1 MRFRSLYAKLTFYF
15 LVVIGLTLSGVG
27 ISYTTSTRELD
38 ELAEKQMQQIVR
50 NAVHHT
56 DLYLKDYE
64 RSMVSLL
71 TFRYVMEFM
80 DLPTDREEYDYYN
93 YRKMI
98 REVVADPLF
107 IRNPKIA
114 SIYLISD
121 KGNAVYYFN
130 EVSEQSFS
138 PEEIRRQR
146 DYFMGNTSPHGQLS
160 ILKNSILTGQ
170 ENQMVTLVR
179 RIRGYSS
186 PELSGLLAIEL
197 RSADLSAL
205 WKGVDL
211 GKFGYLFITDAN
223 GNVIYH
229 PEEMKEGTVLPD
241 AVRTKLEH
249 SGDAAFFDDSEGEK
263 RMYMAETSDYSHWK
277 LIVSMPVDEVRK
289 PVTNIRNSTLVI
301 GMFTLLLAILLAYR
315 FSKSITRPIQKLKL
329 GMRETEKGNWAPIPL
344 PKHRDEVAE
353 LILRY
358 NLMVKRLSDAVDKV
372 VQVELS
378 NQEIRLERQRAEFQ
392 SLQLQ
397 INPHFMYNTL
407 ETIVC
412 YAAVQ
417 DSEDIT
423 EIVTALAYMLRYSVQ
438 TNLEEITVANELK
451 HVMYY
456 MKVMQHRIGRE
467 FEIEVAAR
475 PEYLLHAMVRLT
487 LQPLVE
493 NVFQHAFP
501 EGVEEYHFIRIDC
514 GEENG
519 VFWVSVEDNG
529 CGMPPESL
537 ARLRQK
543 LRANRLADEEDQ
555 GNAGHKGG
563 IGVLNVHRRIQ
574 MVFGDRFGLR
584 IESEEQQGMKVTMLM
599 PKSSQVTRNKTER
612 PAPA

>member
-1 MRFRSLYAKLTFYF
+1 MRIRSLYAKLTFYF

-27 ISYTTSTRELD
+27 ISYSTSSRELD
-38 ELAEKQMQQIVR
+38 ELAKKQMEQIVR

-56 DLYLKDYE
+56 DLYLRDYE

-80 DLPTDREEYDYYN
+80 DLPADREAYDYYY

-98 REVVADPLF
+98 REAGVDPLF
-107 IRNPKIA
+107 IGNPKIA
-114 SIYLISD
+114 SIYLINGN
-121 KGNAVYYFN
+121 GNAVYYFN
-130 EVSEQSFS
+130 ETNEQSFT
-138 PEEIRRQR
+138 PEEIWRQR
-146 DYFMGNTSPHGQLS
+146 DYFMSNTNPNGQLS
-160 ILKNSILTGQ
+160 ILKNSIFTDQ

-211 GKFGYLFITDAN
+211 GELGYLFIADAS
-223 GNVIYH
+223 GNIVYH
-229 PEEMKEGTVLPD
+229 PEESKVGTVMAE
-241 AVRTKLEH
+241 AVRGKLGQ
-249 SGDAAFFDDSEGEK
+249 SGDSVFYDDSGGEERIYTA
-263 RMYMAETSDYSHWK
+263 RMSDYSRWK
-277 LIVSMPVDEVRK
+277 LIVSMPVEEVRK
-289 PVTNIRNSTLVI
+289 PVTNIRNSTLSV
-301 GMFTLLLAILLAYR
+301 GLFTLLLAILLAYR
-315 FSKSITRPIQKLKL
+315 FSKSITRPIQALKS
-329 GMRETEKGNWAPIPL
+329 GMRETEKGNWVPIPL
-344 PKHRDEVAE
+344 PKHRDEIAE
-353 LILRY
+353 LMLRY

-378 NQEIRLERQRAEFQ
+378 NREIQMERERAEFQ

-423 EIVTALAYMLRYSVQ
+423 EIVQALAYMLRYSVQ

-456 MKVMQHRIGRE
+456 MNVMQHRIGRK
-467 FEIEVAAR
+467 FEIDVAIM

-501 EGVEEYHFIRIDC
+501 DGVEEYHYIRIDC
-514 GEENG
+514 GEENDI
-519 VFWVSVEDNG
+519 FWVSVEDNG
-529 CGMPPESL
+529 SGISGDRL
-537 ARLRQK
+537 AGLRHK
-543 LRANRLADEEDQ
+543 LDANRLADVDELGD
-555 GNAGHKGG
+555 AGHKGG
-563 IGVLNVHRRIQ
+563 IGMLNVHRRIQ
-574 MVFGDRFGLR
+574 MVFGDRFGLH
-584 IESEEQQGMKVTMLM
+584 IESEEQQGTKITMLM
-599 PKSSQVTRNKTER
+599 PKGRRVNKQYE
-612 PAPA
+612 A